1 MSETAIVAAIRDAI
15 SALPGVLLWRNNSG
29 RLQDARGRWVTY
41 GLGVGS
47 ADLVGA
53 VTVGHSVP
61 WPDGTSA
68 RFFALEVKTDRGKT
82 TKEQECWA
90 RAVRNIGGFVATVR
104 SVDEAMAALQRCRDG
119 ATQ

>member
-47 ADLVGA
+47 ADLVGC
-53 VTVGHSVP
+53 VTMLVP
-61 WPDGTSA
+61 YHLTSDQYVA
-68 RFFALEVKTDRGKT
+68 RFFALEVKTDRGRT

-90 RAVRNIGGFVATVR
+90 RAVRKVGGFVATVR
-104 SVDEAMAALQRCRDG
+104 SVDEAMAAL
-119 ATQ
+119 